1 MLILKKPES
10 NELAVIT
17 TIKSICVN
25 CGDEETVC
33 AHTIEIAARE
43 FQKFGWRSYETDTE
57 TGANVCAGCVK
68 ELQEINQEQA
78 A

>member
-1 MLILKKPES
+1 MLILKKPQP
-10 NELAVIT
+10 NELVVIT

-25 CGDEETVC
+25 CGHEETVC

-43 FQKFGWRSYETDTE
+43 FQKFGWRSYETSTE
-57 TGANVCAGCVK
+57 TGANACPDCVN
-68 ELQEINQEQA
+68 ELQEIEREQA